1 MGLGRQMLSLL
12 LEQAKKCG
20 YEQAEL
26 EVSAGN
32 KNAIAL
38 YESMGFTI
46 YGTLKRAMKYQDGSY
61 ADDYLMVRDLTM

>member
-1 MGLGRQMLSLL
+1 MN
-12 LEQAKKCG
+12 
-20 YEQAEL
+20 
-26 EVSAGN
+26 AGN

-61 ADDYLMVRDLTM
+61 ADDYMMVKML